1 MTLFRY
7 PGPKPFTTAEAKI
20 FYGRGEDIDQ
30 LSKLVQQQRLMVLFG
45 RSGLGKSSLLNAGLI
60 PRLTEIKESNQG
72 SFHPLSIRFKSWTED
87 RIDTPTSISQSH
99 LELPEGNS
107 YLEKL
112 VPRAEDYS
120 LWRHFKT
127 FQELVPTQTEFVLLF
142 DQFEELFSFPEDQIL
157 DFRDQLSELLYSE
170 IPQRYRSALQEKTG
184 VLSSEE
190 LALLYQPL
198 DVRGLFAIR
207 SDRLHQLD
215 SISDRLGAI
224 LKYRYELKPLSRIQA
239 EDAIL
244 DPAYSDELV
253 FETPRFDYT
262 DEALDKILNH
272 LSQNG
277 QALIG
282 SFELQ
287 VICQYVER
295 GLLPG
300 KEGVRPI
307 TIEAGDLGDLSKV
320 FQNYYHS
327 QIKMLGS
334 ESEQA
339 AARILIEDHL
349 IYSQKGVNRRLSMI
363 TEQILNEGVSVEL
376 LQKLVNSYL
385 LRSEPN
391 PRGEGFTYELA
402 HDVLMGPILD
412 LKRERKEE
420 ENQQRLL
427 KEKIEAQ
434 EHAERQIALNKAK
447 TRRRYL
453 ILAVGVVLLAVVL
466 GSFAFQQASNAK
478 RQADLAKLADSTA
491 SAAILAR
498 NQADSSNE
506 AAQKAQLI
514 AIIEKNRADSLY
526 QEALRFLKEAD
537 IAKYNALVQ
546 KDSALSSRM
555 RAIAAE
561 SIAFKARDDVRRQLL
576 ELQEA
581 NLSIV
586 RSKVME
592 ASRFIDQLLFSEALE
607 LLSEAK
613 ELNVEED
620 GIQNG
625 LAELLYIYINLEDIP
640 NALKVYKIYQGNEG
654 RIPSN
659 TQDTLSFLQELMAST
674 TEPQQLIRFKSRY
687 YPVLIGIEG
696 SEFEIGAD
704 TAALSIDNIPWG
716 PDEVPVGRLIVDN
729 YSLGESEV
737 TINQYLMF
745 VGIDQLPL
753 SQQQVKST
761 NGENP
766 VVNISW
772 NDAIRYCNWLSEKEG
787 LTPVYQI
794 GIGAVVSQ
802 LDNNGYRLP
811 TEAEWEYAASE
822 GGQSSVFAGSS
833 RQDEV
838 AWTINNSGGV
848 PMNVKQKKANAFG
861 LYDMSGNVSEWC
873 QDWYGKY
880 DSSRLNSGRGPVNG
894 NFKVLRGGAFS
905 QEPYRCRVSFR
916 IYRNPSSSKEDIGFR
931 IAKNR

>member
-1 MTLFRY
+1 MSLFRY
-7 PGPKPFTTAEAKI
+7 PGPKPFTTAEARI
-20 FYGRGEDIDQ
+20 FHGRGEDIDQ

-60 PRLTEIKESNQG
+60 PRLSEIKESNQG
-72 SFHPLSIRFKSWTED
+72 SFHALSIRFQAWTED
-87 RIDTPTSISQSH
+87 RTDTPTSITRSN
-99 LELPEGNS
+99 LELPPGTS

-112 VPRAEDYS
+112 VPGTQDDS

-142 DQFEELFSFPEDQIL
+142 DQFEELFSFPNDQIL
-157 DFRDQLSELLYSE
+157 GFRDQLSELLYSE
-170 IPQRYRSALQEKTG
+170 IPQIYRSALQEKPD
-184 VLSSEE
+184 VLTADE
-190 LALLYQPL
+190 LALLYEPL

-224 LKYRYELKPLSRIQA
+224 LKYRYELKSLSRVQA

-244 DPAYSDELV
+244 DPAYSDDLI

-277 QALIG
+277 QTLIG

-295 GLLPG
+295 GLLPS
-300 KEGVRPI
+300 KKGVGPFS
-307 TIEAGDLGDLSKV
+307 IEAGDLGDLSKV

-334 ESEQA
+334 DREQA
-339 AARILIEDHL
+339 AARVLIEDHL
-349 IYSQKGVNRRLSMI
+349 IYSQKGINRRLSMI
-363 TEQILNEGVSVEL
+363 TEQILNQGVSVEL

-434 EHAERQIALNKAK
+434 EHAEKQIALNKAK
-447 TRRRYL
+447 ARRRYL
-453 ILAVGVVLLAVVL
+453 VLAAGVILLAIVL

-478 RQADLAKLADSTA
+478 RQADLARLADSTA

-506 AAQKAQLI
+506 AAQVAQLN

-546 KDSALSSRM
+546 KDSALSSRQ
-555 RAIAAE
+555 RAIVAE
-561 SIAFKARDDVRRQLL
+561 SIAFNARDDVRRQLL

-586 RSKVME
+586 RSKVIE
-592 ASRFIDQLLFSEALE
+592 AERFIDQLLFPEALNV
-607 LLSEAK
+607 LREAK
-613 ELNVEED
+613 ELNVEEG
-620 GIQNG
+620 GIRKG
-625 LAELLYIYINLEDIP
+625 AAELLFVNTNLGNVLDVLESYRLYKGEE
-640 NALKVYKIYQGNEG
+640 LKVPTG
-654 RIPSN
+654 
-659 TQDTLSFLQELMAST
+659 TLDTLSFLENMLAATITAGEMR
-674 TEPQQLIRFKSRY
+674 EIRTKY
-687 YPVLIGIEG
+687 IPDLVAIEG
-696 SEFEIGAD
+696 AEFELGAD
-704 TAALSIDNIPWG
+704 TIALQKNLISWEA
-716 PDEVPVGRLIVDN
+716 DEAPVGKLTVEN
-729 YSLGESEV
+729 YFIAESEV
-737 TINQYLMF
+737 TIHQFLMHA
-745 VGIDQLPL
+745 GMDQLPL
-753 SQQQVKST
+753 SQQQEKAIDG
-761 NGENP
+761 NNP

-772 NDAIRYCNWLSEKEG
+772 FDAIRYCNWLSEREG
-787 LTPVYQI
+787 LAPVYF
-794 GIGAVVSQ
+794 
-802 LDNNGYRLP
+802 LDNDEVTIQMDKNGYRLP

-822 GGQSSVFAGSS
+822 GGQSPVFSGSTS
-833 RQDEV
+833 DDAV
-838 AWTINNSGGV
+838 AWTINNSGGSPV
-848 PMNVKQKKANAFG
+848 NVKQKKSNAFG
-861 LYDMSGNVSEWC
+861 LFDMSGNVLEWC
-873 QDWYGKY
+873 QDWYGSY
-880 DSSRLNSGRGPVNG
+880 NANRITGGIGPING
-894 NFKVLRGGAFS
+894 NYKVFRGGAFDE
-905 QEPYRCRVSFR
+905 EPNQSRVSFR
-916 IYRNPSSSKEDIGFR
+916 LYSAPQDSRDNLGFR
-931 IAKNR
+931 VARTR